1 MDRISRF
8 IILWSLQSFSLPS
21 LKLISRM
28 KVFSSAATSLC
39 YCNPLHS
46 ERTINWDIQQLSSFC
61 FPLIQFLTP
70 TVIKHSRFFF
80 FSTVE
85 LQRILALQ
93 PLKASKMKTIW
104 CPWLQKQTSPD
115 MLLIK
120 KELIKM
126 ELLSIE
132 FNGVFLLHS
141 YRSGPVSIALIY
153 FKWSMSC

>member
-1 MDRISRF
+1 MDRISGF

-46 ERTINWDIQQLSSFC
+46 ERTINWDIQQVSK
-61 FPLIQFLTP
+61 FLLP
-70 TVIKHSRFFF
+70 PYPVPDPNCDKAQYFFF
-80 FSTVE
+80 FTVE

-153 FKWSMSC
+153 FNWSMSC